1 MTPKKP
7 IDANELIL
15 RLNDIQYANSPSEN
29 SDRRFTKYSQWDM
42 ERAVYNAIEM
52 CIKVIDSMPMISE
65 TDDE

>member
-1 MTPKKP
+1 MTPKKL